1 MHSDVRAYRNTFIVF
16 CALALGITIPYS
28 IEQHIPSNIT
38 TFFVAAGLL
47 ELAFYLAPGF
57 TATRSLFER
66 VQPAALRAGVLAVTA
81 LLPYVVYSLGT
92 RTLQWRMFGLLA
104 LLVGIAS
111 AWFVLQRG
119 RFIID
124 ILFLAFMAA
133 VFLTKVFGDIYV
145 TVSPRA
151 PAAILGQL
159 MWIRVGVFCILSLR
173 RMGGINFGFL
183 PTRRDWMIGLQQ
195 YSLFLPVGIG
205 AAILIHFV
213 HPSLRIGAWW
223 KEIAVA
229 VATFFGILW
238 VVALGEE
245 FMFRGVLQQA
255 LAKKFGS
262 RIAAL
267 LFASVLFGLV
277 HLPFRQFPNWK
288 FAVLA
293 AIAGVF
299 YGIAYQRAGSIR
311 AAMVTHA
318 LVVTTWKVLFA

>member
-1 MHSDVRAYRNTFIVF
+1 MQSDVRAYRNTFLIF
-16 CALALGITIPYS
+16 CILALGITIPYS
-28 IEQHIPSNIT
+28 IHQHIPTNIAG
-38 TFFVAAGLL
+38 FFIAAGLV

-57 TATRSLFER
+57 AATRSLFDSLEP
-66 VQPAALRAGVLAVTA
+66 PAIRAGVLTATAV
-81 LLPYVVYSLGT
+81 LPYLVYALGT
-92 RTLQWRMFGLLA
+92 HTFHWRMFGLL
-104 LLVGIAS
+104 LLVVSIATG
-111 AWFVLQRG
+111 WFILQSG
-119 RFIID
+119 RFIVD
-124 ILFLAFMAA
+124 ILFLAFMAGI
-133 VFLTKVFGDIYV
+133 FLTKVFDHIYI
-145 TVSPRA
+145 TLAPRA

-183 PTRRDWMIGLQQ
+183 PTRRDWIIGLQQ
-195 YSLFLPVGIG
+195 YTMFLPVGVA

-213 HPSLRIGAWW
+213 HPALRIGVWW
-223 KEIAVA
+223 KEIAVG
-229 VATFFGILW
+229 VGTFFGILW

-245 FMFRGVLQQA
+245 FLFRGVLQQA
-255 LAKKFGS
+255 LAKKMGS

-267 LFASVLFGLV
+267 LFASALFGLV